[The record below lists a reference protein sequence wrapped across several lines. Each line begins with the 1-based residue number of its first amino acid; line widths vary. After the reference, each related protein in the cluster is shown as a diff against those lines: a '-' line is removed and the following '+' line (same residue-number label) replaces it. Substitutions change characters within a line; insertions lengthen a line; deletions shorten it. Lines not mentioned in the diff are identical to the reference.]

1 MFSHIIVA
9 LDVDTRQE
17 ALQLVRRLG
26 PAAGHYKV
34 GLQLLTL
41 AGPDLVRELVGMGKQ
56 VFLDLKLHEIPNS
69 VAAAVRAAA
78 QLGAGMVSVHASAG
92 SAVLRAAAEQA
103 RSVGGIRVLA
113 LTVITSL
120 RDDDLPEIGL
130 APSVREQVC
139 RLARLASA
147 QGCDGVIA
155 SAQEA
160 RWLAQQLPARSL
172 IVTPGIQ
179 LAGLGGHD
187 QSRVATPRDAR
198 DAGATHVVVGR
209 AITQAPDP
217 AQAFARACADFAQP
231 D

>member
-1 MFSHIIVA
+1 MSSHIIVA

-103 RSVGGIRVLA
+103 RSLGGIRVLA

-179 LAGLGGHD
+179 LAGQGGHD

-198 DAGATHVVVGR
+198 DAGATHVGVGR

>member
-1 MFSHIIVA
+1 MSSHVIVA
-9 LDVDTRQE
+9 LDVDTRQD

-92 SAVLRAAAEQA
+92 SAVLRAAADQA
-103 RSVGGIRVLA
+103 HALGGIRVLA

-160 RWLAQQLPARSL
+160 RWLAQLLPSHSL

-179 LAGLGGHD
+179 LEGLGGHD
-187 QSRVATPRDAR
+187 QSRVATPRHAR

-209 AITQAPDP
+209 AITRAPDP
-217 AQAFARACADFAQP
+217 AQAFARACVDFAGSP
-231 D
+231 

>member
-1 MFSHIIVA
+1 MSKEF
-9 LDVDTRQE
+9 D
-17 ALQLVRRLG
+17 
-26 PAAGHYKV
+26 
-34 GLQLLTL
+34 
-41 AGPDLVRELVGMGKQ
+41 
-56 VFLDLKLHEIPNS
+56 KL
-69 VAAAVRAAA
+69 
-78 QLGAGMVSVHASAG
+78 
-92 SAVLRAAAEQA
+92 
-103 RSVGGIRVLA
+103 
-113 LTVITSL
+113 
-120 RDDDLPEIGL
+120 
-130 APSVREQVC
+130 REQVC